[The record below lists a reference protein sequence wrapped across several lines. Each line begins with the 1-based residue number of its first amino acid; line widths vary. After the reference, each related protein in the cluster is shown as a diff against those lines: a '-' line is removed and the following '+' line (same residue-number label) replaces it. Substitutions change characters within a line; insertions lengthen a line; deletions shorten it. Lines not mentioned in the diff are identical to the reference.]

1 MSRLIALFI
10 AAFGFVASAYAEPET
25 AVSGEEPAVFLIAT
39 PRLIDPRYARSV
51 LLVIPIDNDQHIGFI
66 INRPTRQSLSSLF
79 PEHGPSKKVVDPV
92 FVGGPMAADAL
103 FALVKTDRNPG
114 GDSVEMMT
122 HLFFCKRVDI
132 VDRVIENTPNE
143 ARYYVGYVEW
153 RPGELREELLRGLW
167 LVSNADLDT
176 VFRKDTRNLWDE
188 LSKRSEA
195 INASIRRLHRV
206 HVPG

>member
-1 MSRLIALFI
+1 
-10 AAFGFVASAYAEPET
+10 
-25 AVSGEEPAVFLIAT
+25 
-39 PRLIDPRYARSV
+39 V